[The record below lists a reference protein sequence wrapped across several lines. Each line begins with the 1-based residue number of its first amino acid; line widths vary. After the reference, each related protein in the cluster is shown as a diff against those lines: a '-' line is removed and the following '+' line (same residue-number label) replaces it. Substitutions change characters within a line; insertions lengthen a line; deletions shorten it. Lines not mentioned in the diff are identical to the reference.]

1 MLVLDLGM
9 IGYWK
14 AYKLQEELVQRK
26 IAGDPRDYLL
36 LLEHPPV
43 YTMGRGGDTANLPHH
58 LLPIFRV
65 NRGGGVTYHGPGQLV
80 GYPIVDLRRH
90 GRDVHLYIRKLE
102 EILVRTLS
110 DFGLP
115 AFARPGLTG
124 IWTRQGKIASI
135 GIGVRKWI
143 TMHGFA
149 LNVACNLSYFSHIIP
164 CGLKDVEMTTME
176 RELGLKISMEEVKG
190 TLARHLENTLIGS
203 RSGPPAVRST
213 RGLREFSKIT
223 D

>member
-1 MLVLDLGM
+1 
-9 IGYWK
+9 I
-14 AYKLQEELVQRK
+14 
-26 IAGDPRDYLL
+26 
-36 LLEHPPV
+36 
-43 YTMGRGGDTANLPHH
+43 
-58 LLPIFRV
+58 PIFRV

-80 GYPIVDLRRH
+80 GYPIIDLRRH
-90 GRDVHLYIRKLE
+90 GRDIHLYIRKLE
-102 EILVRTLS
+102 EVLVRTLA

-115 AFARPGLTG
+115 AAARSGLTG
-124 IWTRQGKIASI
+124 IWTGRGKIASI

-176 RELGLKISMEEVKG
+176 RELGFKISMEEVKG
-190 TLARHLENTLIGS
+190 TLARHLESILIGS
-203 RSGPPAVRST
+203 KSELPAARAMSGL
-213 RGLREFSKIT
+213 GEFSKAT